1 MPPSKPGAGR
11 RGRLVREAA
20 QLETAVNTTRDDAP
34 VNVAVLLRGSVRA
47 GAETAAA
54 LVRHLVRPYDAS
66 IFYLGSEDVT
76 HAAPE
81 DEGQPSAVYGPA
93 LKGFAMRSPVRAG
106 AAGEGGAGPSA
117 LLNDLADIEAGYN
130 LLRRF
135 EEQHGMTF
143 DQVVLTRSDVVL
155 YAKPDLNVAPGQVH
169 IVAGSGFDTVT
180 GAFVA
185 GNAPVLPFRDPS
197 TGDLT
202 PLRTGDA
209 FSDTLLVV
217 SGADLALLGSLSADA
232 AACLR
237 QGAPAHLE
245 TLLYLLLVGRGG
257 LASVE
262 QPDWRCETLPRGQAR
277 PVTFR
282 ELAAYRRADLSDAV
296 AIARAMVRVA
306 DDAEMERKAR
316 PRVAVLLYGLLREYK
331 RTANSL
337 LRHVVEPNDASI
349 FYFGPKETDIVTR
362 DHDRGERDEHGFFL
376 SNPKGRFTNLTPLA
390 DTDLTR
396 AYGRRLIGSR
406 FHDKPQQE
414 FLDTANAICSGDDW
428 LFMLSPHRLLSMF
441 YNISGAIEL
450 LYAHER
456 ASGEIFDEV
465 IITRPDLAFY
475 APVSPEMKSGE
486 IHIPLGEGFDEN
498 GYVPRGNAPAYFY
511 KNAAWGAYVPPG
523 REVTFN
529 DQVLALRREDL
540 RFVRNLYDQLVKA
553 LAARVPASPET
564 ILYLLLIKEAGL
576 KPVYH
581 PDWTYQILRADDPTF
596 RSVLD
601 TPDLVNIDPHHPR
614 LVRRAAE
621 LARAAS
627 LEGGRADAAE
637 ASIARR
643 EGLLTENTALL
654 DRILTEGKAERPAS
668 GGRTGRARWLL
679 ARARRARRG
688 GDLNKAEQLYAAY
701 LRMAPRRQREW
712 VQYGHVL
719 KENGHRDAA
728 LVAYRMALA
737 IHADADATLHHN
749 ALSRDLEQS

>member
-1 MPPSKPGAGR
+1 M
-11 RGRLVREAA
+11 
-20 QLETAVNTTRDDAP
+20 NTTRDDASA
-34 VNVAVLLRGSVRA
+34 NVAVLLRGSVRA
-47 GAETAAA
+47 GAGTAAA
-54 LVRHLVRPYDAS
+54 LLRHLVRPYDAA
-66 IFYLGSEDVT
+66 IFYVGSEDDGS
-76 HAAPE
+76 AAVE
-81 DEGQPSAVYGPA
+81 SENQPPAVYGPA
-93 LKGFAMRSPVRAG
+93 LKAFAMRSPAPTRASVDSG
-106 AAGEGGAGPSA
+106 TSA
-117 LLNDLADIEAGYN
+117 SALNDLADIEAAYH

-135 EEQHGMTF
+135 EERHGMTF
-143 DQVVLTRSDVVL
+143 DQVVVIRSDVVL
-155 YAKPDLNVAPGQVH
+155 YGKPDLTVAPGQVH

-180 GAFVA
+180 GAFLVR
-185 GNAPVLPFRDPS
+185 NPPVLPYRDPS

-202 PLRTGDA
+202 PLRIGDA
-209 FSDTLLVV
+209 FSDKLLVV
-217 SGADLALLGSLSADA
+217 SGPDLCLLGTLSADA

-237 QGAPAHLE
+237 GGAPAHLE

-257 LASVE
+257 LTSVE
-262 QPDWRCETLPRGQAR
+262 QPEWRCETLPRGPAR

-296 AIARAMVRVA
+296 AITRAMARVA
-306 DDAEMERKAR
+306 DDAETERKTQ

-376 SNPKGRFTNLTPLA
+376 SNPKGRFTTLAPLA
-390 DTDLTR
+390 DTDL
-396 AYGRRLIGSR
+396 ASVYGPRLVRSS
-406 FHDKPQQE
+406 FHDKPQQD
-414 FLDTANAICSGDDW
+414 FLDTANAMCSGDDW

-441 YNISGAIEL
+441 YNISGVIEL
-450 LYAHER
+450 LYQHER

-475 APVSPEMKSGE
+475 APVSPDMKSGE
-486 IHIPLGEGFDEN
+486 LHIPLGEGFDEN
-498 GYVPRGNAPAYFY
+498 GHVPRGNAPAYFY

-540 RFVRNLYDQLVKA
+540 RFIRRLYDQLVRA
-553 LAARVPASPET
+553 LAARIPASPET
-564 ILYLLLIKEAGL
+564 ILYLLLVKEAGL

-581 PDWTYQILRADDPTF
+581 PDWTYEIFRADDAVF

-601 TPDLVNIDPHHPR
+601 TRDLLNIDPHHPR

-621 LARAAS
+621 RARAAS
-627 LEGGRADAAE
+627 RDHGEADASA
-637 ASIARR
+637 ASTARR
-643 EGLLTENTALL
+643 ETALAENTALL
-654 DRILTEGKAERPAS
+654 DRVLTEGTAEGTAS
-668 GGRTGRARWLL
+668 SWRTGRARWLL
-679 ARARRARRG
+679 ARARRARRRG
-688 GDLNKAEQLYAAY
+688 NLVEAEQLYARY
-701 LRMAPRRQREW
+701 LRVAPRRQREW

-737 IHADADATLHHN
+737 IRADADATLHHD
-749 ALSRDLEQS
+749 ALLRDLERS